1 MKRNMKLTVIPSQAI
16 SNTFL
21 ILSYFILLAYAE
33 VIHYQLTT
41 PNDPLNTSLS
51 NNSAAFNTSSNP
63 RFTNNSTWNAGSK
76 APNVSAKYYL
86 IILYIV
92 VSGLLL
98 CLAASFIECFRT
110 LKRERMGMSTEEQH
124 EVDRIR
130 EQRIM
135 VVVKKKR
142 REILESILHCQVR
155 FVVLKLEQ
163 IFYFE
168 MPNSFL

>member
-1 MKRNMKLTVIPSQAI
+1 
-16 SNTFL
+16 
-21 ILSYFILLAYAE
+21 
-33 VIHYQLTT
+33 
-41 PNDPLNTSLS
+41 
-51 NNSAAFNTSSNP
+51 
-63 RFTNNSTWNAGSK
+63 
-76 APNVSAKYYL
+76 
-86 IILYIV
+86 
-92 VSGLLL
+92 
-98 CLAASFIECFRT
+98 
-110 LKRERMGMSTEEQH
+110 MGMSTEEQH

>member
-1 MKRNMKLTVIPSQAI
+1 MKPTVIPSQAI
-16 SNTFL
+16 VSIFL
-21 ILSYFILLAYAE
+21 ILGYSVLLAYTE
-33 VIHYQLTT
+33 VIHDQLTT
-41 PNDPLNTSLS
+41 PNDALDTSSS
-51 NNSAAFNTSSNP
+51 NNIAAFNTSSNP
-63 RFTNNSTWNAGSK
+63 CYTNTSTWNVGSK
-76 APNVSAKYYL
+76 APTFSTKYYL

-92 VSGLLL
+92 VCGLLL

-135 VVVKKKR
+135 VVAKKKR

-155 FVVLKLEQ
+155 FVILKLECF
-163 IFYFE
+163 FYFE
-168 MPNSFL
+168 VSNSFL